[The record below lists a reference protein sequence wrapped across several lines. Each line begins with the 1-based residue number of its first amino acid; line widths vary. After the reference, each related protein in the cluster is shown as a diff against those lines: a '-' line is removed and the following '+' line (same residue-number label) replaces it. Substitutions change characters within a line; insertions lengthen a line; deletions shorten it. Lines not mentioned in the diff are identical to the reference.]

1 MGQMFSVK
9 QNVWSLEIIVQ
20 NGLKLQG
27 SVLGPLLF
35 TIFINDLP
43 ENIKNQCKLYADDCK
58 LIVVNENEGDLEQV
72 MHFGK

>member
-1 MGQMFSVK
+1 
-9 QNVWSLEIIVQ
+9 
-20 NGLKLQG
+20 
-27 SVLGPLLF
+27 LF